1 MANGNGGAV
10 LLASGFALN
19 KTKRS
24 IATFTRCAF
33 DEYHA
38 DFYGQVAYSSI
49 LPLQLVD
56 SHIAKLPGMEGLTI
70 VETALDARGIAAD
83 GPSTPVAVAA

>member
-1 MANGNGGAV
+1 MLSRFWAPVG
-10 LLASGFALN
+10 SGISA
-19 KTKRS
+19 
-24 IATFTRCAF
+24 
-33 DEYHA
+33 DEE
-38 DFYGQVAYSSI
+38 VAHVMGH
-49 LPLQLVD
+49 LFRGTEGRKLVRDVD